1 MTKTKLTTI
10 PESSARLPISA
21 VATRYGVTN
30 RSIDR
35 WMRSD
40 TLNFPV
46 PIYINS
52 HKYWSVSDL
61 ETWERELA
69 TKRSV

>member
-1 MTKTKLTTI
+1 MTRTKLTTI

-21 VATRYGVTN
+21 VAARYGVTN

-52 HKYWSVSDL
+52 RKYWSVSDL

-69 TKRSV
+69 TKRGV